1 MKKTLFTIILA
12 VFSLSAK
19 AQTCEIHLMMAPVE
33 QGEEVTEGFNG
44 MLMTRLEQVVSQ
56 TGIVADPNYSQFF
69 ITGKFTHLYKETLS
83 GPPIQTAMHTML
95 TLYVGDA
102 VNQQVYA
109 TQTYELR
116 GVGNSLERAQLN
128 AVSQLTAKNQKIQ
141 ELLENGKHKILD
153 YYNKNYSNILKKA
166 QRAASVNEYG
176 EALYYVMSIPECCNG
191 YGEAMSLLNQLF
203 TEKLA
208 REGKQLLQL
217 AQSVYYADPSSRG
230 AAEAMRYLAMIDP
243 DSPVQGEAGK
253 LAAEI
258 KKNTKSDYDFETRQK
273 YKDAISLEKDR
284 IAAGRAIG
292 VAWGNGQK
300 STTTNLMFVR

>member
-1 MKKTLFTIILA
+1 MKKTLFTMILA
-12 VFSLSAK
+12 ALSLSAK
-19 AQTCEIHLMMAPVE
+19 AQTCEIHLMVAPIE
-33 QGEEVTEGFNG
+33 QGEEVSENLND
-44 MLMTRLEQVVSQ
+44 MLMTRLSQ
-56 TGIVADPNYSQFF
+56 SVAHTGVVADPNYGQFF
-69 ITGKFTHLYKETLS
+69 VTGKFNNAYKETLQ
-83 GPPIQTAMHTML
+83 GPPIQTALHSTL
-95 TLYVGDA
+95 TLYIGDA

-109 TQTYELR
+109 TQSFDLR
-116 GVGNSLERAQLN
+116 GVGTSEERAYINALGQLN
-128 AVSQLTAKNQKIQ
+128 GKNQKVQ
-141 ELLENGKHKILD
+141 DFVEMGKKKILD
-153 YYNKNYSNILKKA
+153 YFNKNYPSILKKA
-166 QRAASVNEYG
+166 QRAAAVNEYG

-191 YGEAMSLLNQLF
+191 YGEAMSLMNQLF

-217 AQSVYYADPSSRG
+217 AQSVYYADPSPRG

-243 DSPVQGEAGK
+243 DSPVQGEAAK

-284 IAAGRAIG
+284 IAASRAIG

-300 STTTNLMFVR
+300 PTTTNLMFVR